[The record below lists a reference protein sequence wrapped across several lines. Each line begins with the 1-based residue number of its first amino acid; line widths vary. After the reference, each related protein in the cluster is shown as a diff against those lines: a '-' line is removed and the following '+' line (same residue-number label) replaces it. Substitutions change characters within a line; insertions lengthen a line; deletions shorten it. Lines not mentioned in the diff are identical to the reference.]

1 MTFLFAGASLGL
13 AAGVSPGP
21 LMTLVI
27 TRTLARG
34 FGAGLRVAIAPLL
47 TDLPIIVISLLFFSI
62 LPPLL
67 EMILT
72 LAGGCFVLYLA
83 WETLR
88 EAPHASLVDRQGA
101 APVAASD
108 DIWRGV
114 LVNFLSPHPWLF
126 WMTVAAPIL
135 TRAWQTSALAALGFL
150 VGFYGLL
157 VGGKVLLALT
167 VAGGRRFLTDAWY
180 RRVLAASGLLL
191 ALFGGLLLWQVI
203 APFVG

>member
-1 MTFLFAGASLGL
+1 MTFLLAGASLGM

-21 LMTLVI
+21 LMTLVV

-67 EMILT
+67 ASILT
-72 LAGGCFVLYLA
+72 AAGGCFVLFLA

-88 EAPHASLVDRQGA
+88 EARHASLADSHSA
-101 APVAASD
+101 PPVAPSD

-114 LVNFLSPHPWLF
+114 LVNLLSPHPWLF

-135 TRAWQTSALAALGFL
+135 TRAWQTNALAALGFL

-157 VGGKVLLALT
+157 VGGKVLLALA

-191 ALFGGLLLWQVI
+191 AIFGLLLLWQVL
-203 APFVG
+203 APLVG

>member
-1 MTFLFAGASLGL
+1 MTFLLAGASLGA

-47 TDLPIIVISLLFFSI
+47 TDLPIIVISLIFFSV
-62 LPPLL
+62 LPPLAETL
-67 EMILT
+67 LT
-72 LAGGCFVLYLA
+72 AAGGCFVLFLA

-88 EAPHASLVDRQGA
+88 DARHATLLGDHAA
-101 APVAASD
+101 APVASSD

-114 LVNFLSPHPWLF
+114 LVNLLSPHPWLF

-135 TRAWQTSALAALGFL
+135 TRAWEVSVWSALGFV

-157 VGGKVLLALT
+157 IGGKILLALA
-167 VAGGRRFLTDAWY
+167 VASGRHFLNDIWY
-180 RRVLAASGLLL
+180 RRLLAASGLLL
-191 ALFGGLLLWQVI
+191 AIFGLLLLWQVI

>member
-1 MTFLFAGASLGL
+1 MTFLFAGVSLGM

-47 TDLPIIVISLLFFSI
+47 TDLPIIVISLLFFSM

-67 EMILT
+67 ETILT
-72 LAGGCFVLYLA
+72 VTGGRFVLYLA
-83 WETLR
+83 WETLS
-88 EAPHASLVDRQGA
+88 EARHATLIDSHGT
-101 APVAASD
+101 APAAASD

-135 TRAWQTSALAALGFL
+135 MNAWQTSALAALGFL

-157 VGGKVLLALT
+157 VGGKVLLALA

-180 RRVLAASGLLL
+180 RRLLAASGLLL
-191 ALFGGLLLWQVI
+191 AIFGLLLLWQVV
-203 APFVG
+203 APLVG

>member
-1 MTFLFAGASLGL
+1 MTFLFAGASLGM
-13 AAGVSPGP
+13 AAGLSPGP

-47 TDLPIIVISLLFFSI
+47 TDLPIIVISLLFFNM

-67 EMILT
+67 ETILT
-72 LAGGCFVLYLA
+72 AAGGCFVLFLA

-88 EAPHASLVDRQGA
+88 EARHATLVDSRS
-101 APVAASD
+101 APPAAASE

-135 TRAWQTSALAALGFL
+135 TRAWQTGALAALGFL
-150 VGFYGLL
+150 AGFYGLL
-157 VGGKVLLALT
+157 VGGKVLLALA

-180 RRVLAASGLLL
+180 RRLLAVSGLLL
-191 ALFGGLLLWQVI
+191 AIFGVLLLWQVV
-203 APFVG
+203 APLVG